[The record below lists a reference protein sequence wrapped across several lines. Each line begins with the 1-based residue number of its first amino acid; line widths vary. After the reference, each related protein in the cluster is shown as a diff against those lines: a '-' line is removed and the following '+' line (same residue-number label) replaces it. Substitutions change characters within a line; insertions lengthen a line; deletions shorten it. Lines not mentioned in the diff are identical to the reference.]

1 MMQCKSMQDKQDDEQ
16 METDLQAIPVHMT
29 PGTGHGAH

>member
-1 MMQCKSMQDKQDDEQ
+1 MMQCKSMQDKQDEQ